1 MQVLFATLLAF
12 QLPQTDSGFIR
23 PGDGRLWL
31 GAAGAMA
38 LAAVYDEKFARW
50 TRQPNVQGD
59 SVRFNRVRVATWV
72 NEMPLTVAAVATYGV
87 GRLTRSHTVADVGL
101 HLTESL
107 LATEVAA
114 EVVRVASGRL
124 RPRASPDDAFVF
136 EPGAGFTKFENRA
149 FPSLHAAVAF
159 ATAASLVEEVRHR
172 RPDAV
177 KYAAPALYAA
187 ATIPGLT
194 RLYLDQHWASDV
206 VAGSVLGWYL
216 GSRVT
221 RYAHGRRLWID
232 RVLLGVSAMPAPA
245 GGLRIA
251 WSLER

>member
-107 LATEVAA
+107 LVTEVAA
-114 EVVRVASGRL
+114 EVVRVASGRQ